1 LFALED
7 DPVSTS
13 NGTGLAV
20 PYAHWQPRALEHP
33 DDCSVNDIA
42 VVLAEIVQTE
52 GPMVE
57 DRAFKLYA
65 RAASIQRLRRPVKE
79 KLAKAL
85 DKAGRDGLVER
96 RKECGVNIV
105 WAAGRPDVLVRV
117 RGNRPLQD
125 VPPSEIAESMREIL
139 KGNPQLGDDALVE
152 RLRTDLSIGRLTQVT
167 GVFLSKIRD
176 QLVSGKGVDV

>member
-1 LFALED
+1 M
-7 DPVSTS
+7 
-13 NGTGLAV
+13 GRGV

-42 VVLAEIVQTE
+42 GVLAEIVQTE

-65 RAASIQRLRRPVKE
+65 RAAGIQRLRRPVRE

-96 RKECGVNIV
+96 RKECGVNVV

-125 VPPSEIAESMREIL
+125 VPPSEIAELMREIL
-139 KGNPQLGDDALVE
+139 KDKPQMGDDALVE

-176 QLVSGKGVDV
+176 QLVAGKGVDV